1 MVKINS
7 MKSVQYMYV
16 ISRKVKMNGRLVNVY
31 LENCNEQLFAFGN
44 CEPMLTW
51 TRNKY
56 GATLVSPITA
66 SRIVSLIENVG
77 QYQLTKY
84 TFEL

>member
-1 MVKINS
+1 MVQIKT
-7 MKSVQYMYV
+7 MKSVQYLYM
-16 ISRKVKMNGRLVNVY
+16 ISRKIKMNGRLVNVY
-31 LENCNEQLFAFGN
+31 LENCNEQLVAFGN

-56 GATLVSPITA
+56 GATLVAPTTA
-66 SRIVSLIENVG
+66 LRIANMLEGKS
-77 QYQLTKY
+77 QYQLTKQ

>member
-1 MVKINS
+1 MIKMDK
-7 MKSVQYMYV
+7 MKSVQYMYS
-16 ISRKVKMNGRLVNVY
+16 ISRKIKMNGRLVNVY

-51 TRNKY
+51 SRNKNV
-56 GATLVSPITA
+56 ATLVSPIMA
-66 SRIVSLIENVG
+66 SRIVSLIENKG
-77 QYQLTKY
+77 NYQLLKY